1 MFNVSMSSEPLP
13 GFPSA
18 AKKQSHWCIMLLI
31 QLQDAL
37 KSSDID
43 IKMVA
48 GRASRFR
55 VFGSPDRVPDDRLLI
70 ADLRDGDDPSG
81 LAEEYKVLDRHPMA
95 AILLVR
101 RL

>member
-1 MFNVSMSSEPLP
+1 MR
-13 GFPSA
+13 
-18 AKKQSHWCIMLLI
+18 LI
-31 QLQDAL
+31 NLQDAL

-55 VFGSPDRVPDDRLLI
+55 VLGSPDRVPEDKLLI
-70 ADLRDGDDPSG
+70 ADLRDGSD
-81 LAEEYKVLDRHPMA
+81 LAELADQYQILDRHPMA

-101 RL
+101 RP

>member
-1 MFNVSMSSEPLP
+1 MRIGKM
-13 GFPSA
+13 
-18 AKKQSHWCIMLLI
+18 KLI
-31 QLQDAL
+31 GVQDAL
-37 KSSDID
+37 MSSDLD

-55 VFGSPDRVPDDRLLI
+55 VFGSPDRIADDRLLVADVRGSSEP
-70 ADLRDGDDPSG
+70 ADLT
-81 LAEEYKVLDRHPMA
+81 EHYQVLDRHPMA